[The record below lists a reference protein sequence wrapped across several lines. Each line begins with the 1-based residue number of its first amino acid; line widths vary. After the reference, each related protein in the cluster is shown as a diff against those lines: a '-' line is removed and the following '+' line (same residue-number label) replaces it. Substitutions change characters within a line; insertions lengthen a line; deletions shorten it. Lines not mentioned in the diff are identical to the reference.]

1 MLLLKNS
8 WAKPL
13 QNEHRCTIFIV
24 ALQSQTYRFAEYSC
38 NKSDQVTIDDI
49 ENYCVEEEFINL
61 LLVILD
67 KIRVN

>member
-8 WAKPL
+8 WVKPFA
-13 QNEHRCTIFIV
+13 EYHSHRCTIFIV

-49 ENYCVEEEFINL
+49 ENYYIEEEFINL
-61 LLVILD
+61 LLD
-67 KIRVN
+67 TC